1 MKKIK
6 KYVVEIGYRRFE
18 FTDLEQAGIF
28 ARTAVIASEE
38 DDRAT
43 ICIYAGE
50 AEEAVE
56 AEDDGM
62 R

>member
-28 ARTAVIASEE
+28 AQTAVIASEE

-43 ICIYAGE
+43 IYIYADK
-50 AEEAVE
+50 AEEAD
-56 AEDDGM
+56 DDGLS
-62 R
+62 

>member
-18 FTDLEQAGIF
+18 FNDLEQAGIF
-28 ARTAVIASEE
+28 AQTAVTASEE

-43 ICIYAGE
+43 INIYAE
-50 AEEAVE
+50 KDEEAD
-56 AEDDGM
+56 DDGLS
-62 R
+62 

>member
-18 FTDLEQAGIF
+18 FNDLEQAGIF
-28 ARTAVIASEE
+28 AQTAVTASEE

-43 ICIYAGE
+43 IYIYAE
-50 AEEAVE
+50 E
-56 AEDDGM
+56 AEDDGLS
-62 R
+62 

>member
-28 ARTAVIASEE
+28 VQTAVTASEE
-38 DDRAT
+38 DDKAT
-43 ICIYAGE
+43 IYIYAE
-50 AEEAVE
+50 KAEEAD
-56 AEDDGM
+56 DDGLS
-62 R
+62 

>member
-18 FTDLEQAGIF
+18 FNDLEQAGSF
-28 ARTAVIASEE
+28 AQTAVTASEE

-43 ICIYAGE
+43 IYIN
-50 AEEAVE
+50 AEEAD
-56 AEDDGM
+56 DDGLS
-62 R
+62 

>member
-1 MKKIK
+1 MKTIK
-6 KYVVEIGYRRFE
+6 KFIVEIGYRRFE
-18 FTDLEQAGIF
+18 FADLVQAAIF
-28 ARTAVIASEE
+28 AQTAVIASEE

-43 ICIYAGE
+43 IHIYAE
-50 AEEAVE
+50 PEE